1 VAELNAMRLLC
12 RLLGRL
18 LLCLAMLPAGA
29 ALGQGTAAPAA
40 ADPALEARVMLI
52 AEELR
57 CLVCQNETI
66 AASHAELALDLRQQ
80 IRQQLQQGRT
90 PPQILEFMAE
100 RYGDFVLYRPPLK
113 AQTLLLW
120 LGPFALL
127 LLAGLFLWRQLRAT
141 KPTDAPPAPALSA
154 AEFARAERLL
164 QGPGERP

>member
-1 VAELNAMRLLC
+1 MNFIHLLC

-18 LLCLAMLPAGA
+18 LLCLALLPAGA
-29 ALGQGTAAPAA
+29 ALAQGKAAPAA

-66 AASHAELALDLRQQ
+66 AASHAELAVDLRQQ
-80 IRQQLQQGRT
+80 IRQQLEQGRT

-127 LLAGLFLWRQLRAT
+127 LLAGWALWRQLRTA
-141 KPTDAPPAPALSA
+141 KPGDAASPSHLSA
-154 AEFARAERLL
+154 AEFERAQRLL
-164 QGPGERP
+164 QSPGERP

>member
-1 VAELNAMRLLC
+1 MPELNFIHLLC

-18 LLCLAMLPAGA
+18 LLCLALLPAGA
-29 ALGQGTAAPAA
+29 ALAQGKAAPAA

-66 AASHAELALDLRQQ
+66 AASHAELAVDLRQQ

-127 LLAGLFLWRQLRAT
+127 LLAGWALWRQLRAAQ
-141 KPTDAPPAPALSA
+141 PGDAAPANLSP
-154 AEFARAERLL
+154 AEFERAQRLL